1 MDMNMKNFDLEEAL
15 RTGADPEKMA
25 SDFAMQL
32 AKAKAKIDKE
42 KKAVEEAHTRAKA
55 EKINAA
61 RKKMV
66 DSMVEYLALLD
77 LIPEDTMNDSEVV
90 NGVENMFKELEDEMD
105 ELKPLFDCLDK
116 LLDKSNEEKDVDS
129 ILEAFLKTL

>member
-15 RTGADPEKMA
+15 RAGADPEKMA

-32 AKAKAKIDKE
+32 AKAKVKIDKE
-42 KKAVEEAHTRAKA
+42 KKAVEEAHTIAKT

-77 LIPEDTMNDSEVV
+77 LIPEDIMNDSEVV

-129 ILEAFLKTL
+129 ILEAFVRTL